1 MITGK
6 KLYAAANRWYLI
18 GKSSGRRYTMLANYH
33 PAPSAAS
40 SRKGIPIINDVL
52 DVTEPSSHT
61 ERALVII
68 IAVAARPSVLRP
80 PSYARGAKYFP
91 HFRARGRR
99 KIPRG
104 PPAIARRIN
113 IDKGSAYVPGG
124 MHTRAIFP
132 AGRVSRD
139 VVVRGGGGGGG
150 EIGLRTFTCRRGSR
164 ERQTERERER
174 ERSSVVSH
182 RGDAGF
188 ADDDSDSGSQGARHA
203 AWKRNATRLAYLCPK
218 AISRGR
224 GGGLPASVDAVF
236 Y

>member
-1 MITGK
+1 
-6 KLYAAANRWYLI
+6 
-18 GKSSGRRYTMLANYH
+18 MLANYH

-139 VVVRGGGGGGG
+139 VVVRGGGGG
-150 EIGLRTFTCRRGSR
+150 EAKLDYGLLRAAAAR
-164 ERQTERERER
+164 EKDKQRERERER
-174 ERSSVVSH
+174 EVALCRTV
-182 RGDAGF
+182 
-188 ADDDSDSGSQGARHA
+188 
-203 AWKRNATRLAYLCPK
+203 ATRGSLMTI
-218 AISRGR
+218 AIAEVKVRGMQRGNVTRRGSRIYVR
-224 GGGLPASVDAVF
+224 KRSHGGGAGASLRLLMPCFIKALAPGRL
-236 Y
+236 YLSIRSR